1 MVSALDCAKRALVA
15 LIRALVTT
23 YGCNIHVTRDSSDA
37 ELTKAYR
44 KLSLKVHPDRG
55 GDEER
60 QKERE
65 RERERETESEK
76 ERDGERQRD
85 RERDRDRG
93 R

>member
-55 GDEER
+55 GDEEH
-60 QKERE
+60 QKRLNNANDALERGASC
-65 RERERETESEK
+65 RRVLYLCR
-76 ERDGERQRD
+76 
-85 RERDRDRG
+85 
-93 R
+93 